1 MRITLTLSTLLFLLT
16 PPAHAGSDGYPAVQI
31 PKQFETMKQLLG
43 TWEGRNKMGNE
54 EHDMTVVYELT
65 SGGTAI
71 TERVMAGTPKEM
83 ISVYHKDGNSV
94 AMTHYCAMG
103 NQPRMQLKRADDKA
117 MAFEM
122 AGTAGVSSLKEPHMH
137 GVKLTLLDA
146 NTLRQDWAF
155 YRDGAQKETVT
166 FLLKRKP

>member
-1 MRITLTLSTLLFLLT
+1 MRTLAMSTLLFVAAL
-16 PPAHAGSDGYPAVQI
+16 PAYAGSDGHPAVQI
-31 PKQFETMKQLLG
+31 PKRFEAMKPLLG

-71 TERVMAGTPKEM
+71 TERLMAGTPQEM
-83 ISVYHKDGNSV
+83 VSVYHKDGNSV

-103 NQPRMQLKRADDKA
+103 NQPRMKLKSADAKA

-122 AGTAGVSSLKEPHMH
+122 AGTTGVASLKEPHMH
-137 GVKLTLLDA
+137 GVKLTLVDA
-146 NTLRQDWAF
+146 NTLRHDWAY

-166 FLLKRKP
+166 FLLKRKQ